1 MEITL
6 WEAFCKCFVLI
17 LILIYDVLVFVGG
30 TDFFFVGGDYTKRY
44 LKKFF
49 PKLYDKNFVRGIC
62 YISFAILL
70 IAIVS
75 IWITS
80 CFFMAMLQYKF
91 LFNEV
96 TVDTFIKKALSYAF
110 WNILP
115 SILLSIDV
123 KLFGKRES
131 FETHRGGY
139 KTPGV
144 RPGPKPR
151 MTNIKVEPSTIMP
164 PKRGIGTNPPP
175 KTPRP
180 PLPGKTST
188 SAESYRKENEKE
200 VD

>member
-1 MEITL
+1 M
-6 WEAFCKCFVLI
+6 I
-17 LILIYDVLVFVGG
+17 LILVYDVLVYTGG
-30 TDFFFVGGDYTKRY
+30 IEFFFGGGDYAKRY

-49 PKLYDKNFVRGIC
+49 PKMYDKNFVRGIF

-80 CFFMAMLQYKF
+80 CFLMAMFQYKF

-115 SILLSIDV
+115 LILLSIDV

-131 FETHRGGY
+131 FETHRGGFR
-139 KTPGV
+139 TPGV
-144 RPGPKPR
+144 KPGRKPCLVPCSPSSKPTTKPGPGPK
-151 MTNIKVEPSTIMP
+151 TNLSNGNNI
-164 PKRGIGTNPPP
+164 N
-175 KTPRP
+175 
-180 PLPGKTST
+180 
-188 SAESYRKENEKE
+188 KE